1 MSHFPDHPK
10 EKDSKHKFA
19 RLTSNPT
26 RLKYA
31 IRQLRITGPLEFM
44 RDDVGINVTSV
55 AGVTPPN
62 VVLEAFRKVA
72 EYSDWRTVDFEP
84 FVHLL
89 CVDVRGSLDHTNHGV
104 RREPDLFIGFDTT
117 LSKELSTPTLEQPD
131 SAGGY
136 RGSISSIHTTHGIPV
151 FIYRSSGREMS
162 CSSTDSSAEIE
173 KKVTSHQRSQSVLAN
188 MLDYIFAYPWN
199 LYPQAYS
206 YCISITWLGCG

>member
-31 IRQLRITGPLEFM
+31 IRQLRIAGPLKFM

-84 FVHLL
+84 FVHSLVSPITFIALYSTVWSLETSDSKLL
-89 CVDVRGSLDHTNHGV
+89 
-104 RREPDLFIGFDTT
+104 PDPSPYGA
-117 LSKELSTPTLEQPD
+117 PGP
-131 SAGGY
+131 
-136 RGSISSIHTTHGIPV
+136 
-151 FIYRSSGREMS
+151 
-162 CSSTDSSAEIE
+162 
-173 KKVTSHQRSQSVLAN
+173 
-188 MLDYIFAYPWN
+188 
-199 LYPQAYS
+199 
-206 YCISITWLGCG
+206 